1 MKKVEKIARISL
13 LKKIQG
19 SDIMTDK
26 QRYQAERWKILI
38 EDETKNEMKLKDW
51 LKLRGITKDAYYYWL
66 HKFQREN
73 IDTALQDLPAQ
84 IQQTP
89 SFVEISKPEAVPL
102 PEPVITEPETQAAAV
117 IRTSQMQIELF
128 PNASADMIREIMRAA
143 SNV

>member
-1 MKKVEKIARISL
+1 
-13 LKKIQG
+13 
-19 SDIMTDK
+19 MTDK

-38 EDETKNEMKLKDW
+38 EDETRNEMKLKDW

-73 IDTALQDLPAQ
+73 IDTALQELPAQ

-117 IRTSQMQIELF
+117 IRTSQMQIKLF